1 MSKKEDVKRS
11 FPYLFAPKGFW
22 IDADENIHDIKK
34 MEEDYLKNCINMVK
48 RLEKNVEMY
57 NRSLSEWDL
66 EKKQN
71 DKLKELTEELKNR

>member
-1 MSKKEDVKRS
+1 MSKKEDVKIS

-22 IDADENIHDIKK
+22 IDSYENIYDIEEMPEDHLKK
-34 MEEDYLKNCINMVK
+34 CINTVK

-57 NRSLSEWDL
+57 NRSLSECDL

>member
-22 IDADENIHDIKK
+22 IDGDENRHDIKK

>member
-1 MSKKEDVKRS
+1 MSKKEDVKIS

-22 IDADENIHDIKK
+22 IDADENIHDIKN
-34 MEEDYLKNCINMVK
+34 MQEDYLKNCINMVK
-48 RLEKNVEMY
+48 SLEKNVEMY
-57 NRSLSEWDL
+57 NRSLSECDL

>member
-1 MSKKEDVKRS
+1 
-11 FPYLFAPKGFW
+11 
-22 IDADENIHDIKK
+22 

>member
-1 MSKKEDVKRS
+1 M
-11 FPYLFAPKGFW
+11 
-22 IDADENIHDIKK
+22 NI
-34 MEEDYLKNCINMVK
+34 
-48 RLEKNVEMY
+48 EKNVEMY